1 MPDQYVQVSLP
12 ATLDYTH
19 PQLVFIAA
27 RWNAAEQPLLVLPR
41 SVCRFYGRSPV
52 KLSSGL
58 SDPDPQGV
66 AYARARLLSIEH
78 LVPTTNH
85 FDVNVSWL
93 TFAVEVSPSTNF
105 TRCFALRRRDPRKRK
120 VTSCLLVLKLLRRHC
135 VHHCQ

>member
-1 MPDQYVQVSLP
+1 MLDQYVQVSLP
-12 ATLDYTH
+12 ATLDYMH

-52 KLSSGL
+52 KFSSGL

-66 AYARARLLSIEH
+66 ACARLLS

-85 FDVNVSWL
+85 LDVNVSWF
-93 TFAVEVSPSTNF
+93 TFAVEVLPSTNF
-105 TRCFALRRRDPRKRK
+105 TRCYALRRRDPRKRK
-120 VTSCLLVLKLLRRHC
+120 ITSWYRSGI
-135 VHHCQ
+135 